1 MLFSFRSRYYC
12 AIGFELYLVLEVSDP
27 RLPARIPTRGT
38 QDSARAVRSYAYG
51 TITLSGA
58 TFQMTSA

>member
-38 QDSARAVRSYAYG
+38 QDTARAVRSYAYG
-51 TITLSGA
+51 IITLYDA